1 MRAGINSSKPNIR
14 YRYHLG
20 DITAVVPA
28 RNAADLLPECLSSIR
43 AAGITHIVV
52 VDGLSTDD
60 SREIAARYG
69 TTVLSDGGGG
79 LPLARSLGV
88 AAANTPIVALVDAD
102 VVFPAK
108 VFAQLL
114 KEFTA
119 GEYVALQAG
128 LLSVSGPGYWGRA
141 LVFHHRTGRSRWWFG
156 LVATLFER
164 ETLMKIGFDAD
175 FPSGEDIELRWRLE
189 NLGLRTGVSRTAI
202 VEHRFAGDDF
212 SFARDQFLMDGTG
225 LGLMI
230 RKHGWRGARLALLP
244 LAAAVRGT
252 VLSLV
257 HGEPQWLLY
266 FASFCWFNYVGMKR
280 GLSQ

>member
-1 MRAGINSSKPNIR
+1 MQDGINSSKPNIG
-14 YRYHLG
+14 YQLS

-28 RNAADLLPECLSSIR
+28 RNAARLLPECLSSIR
-43 AAGITHIVV
+43 AAGINHIVV

-60 SREIAARYG
+60 SRVVAARYEA
-69 TTVLSDGGGG
+69 TVLSDGGGG

-88 AAANTPIVALVDAD
+88 AAAKTPLVALVDAD

-114 KEFTA
+114 SEFAA

-128 LLSVSGPGYWGRA
+128 LLSVSGTGYWGRA

-164 ETLMKIGFDAD
+164 ELLTTIGFDSG

-189 NLGLRTGVSRTAI
+189 SLGLRTGVSRTAI

-212 SFARDQFLMDGTG
+212 EFARDQFLMDGTG

-244 LAAAVRGT
+244 ITAAGRGAILSVVR
-252 VLSLV
+252 
-257 HGEPQWLLY
+257 GEPQWLPY
-266 FASFCWFNYVGMKR
+266 FASFGWFNYVGMKR